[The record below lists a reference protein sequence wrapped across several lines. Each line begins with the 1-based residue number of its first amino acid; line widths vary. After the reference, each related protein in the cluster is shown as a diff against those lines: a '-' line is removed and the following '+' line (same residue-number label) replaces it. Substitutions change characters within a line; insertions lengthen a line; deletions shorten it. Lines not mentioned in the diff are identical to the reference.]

1 MQGSRNKKKNK
12 TTSVY
17 RLFYVKKKVH
27 LQQSKG
33 IQSSINNIN
42 NYMWK
47 RHHLSLIE
55 GMRKGTFFVKNGIQK
70 GKGLDFLE
78 FCFSCHCGL
87 HEFFQ
92 AFWPV

>member
-1 MQGSRNKKKNK
+1 M
-12 TTSVY
+12 
-17 RLFYVKKKVH
+17 H
-27 LQQSKG
+27 LQQSKE
-33 IQSSINNIN
+33 IQSSIKKIN

-55 GMRKGTFFVKNGIQK
+55 GMRKGTFFVKNGISK

-78 FCFSCHCGL
+78 FSFCFHSGL
-87 HEFFQ
+87 HDFFQ